1 MPRKK
6 AKGTGQGSVYPRKK
20 ARSTVKDLEE
30 VIGCR
35 PEAFCDSLVANRPE
49 WVKGS
54 LSHSDTRFL
63 FDTALKAGAS
73 LAVEIGT
80 ASGFSTSVLCHALN
94 FASQAGMINSDFHVF
109 SYDISSRFY
118 SDRNKRVGDGT
129 REQLSPELLKHITFR
144 HPALASSLEQHH
156 GNDDIEFLLID
167 ASHKHPWPTL
177 DLLATLALLKPG
189 AVVVLH
195 DINLPIMNS
204 RFQAWGAKYLFDGL
218 GLEKHVPQDDEVP
231 NISSI
236 RIPEDKGSLRTQL
249 LEILFTHKWQ
259 ADVDAD
265 YLAQL
270 GITRER
276 GQARDHGS
284 DPVQEPNLQER

>member
-35 PEAFCDSLVANRPE
+35 PEAFCDFLVANRPE

-63 FDTALKAGAS
+63 FDTALKAGAN

-109 SYDISSRFY
+109 SYDVSPNSY
-118 SDRNKRVGDGT
+118 ADQNKRVGDGT

-195 DINLPIMNS
+195 DINLPIRNPE
-204 RFQAWGAKYLFDGL
+204 FPVWGAKYLFDGL
-218 GLEKHVPQDDEVP
+218 DLEKGVPKDEEFP
-231 NISSI
+231 NIG
-236 RIPEDKGSLRTQL
+236 RLKMPEDKEQLRGQL
-249 LEILFTHKWQ
+249 LKILFAHEWEI
-259 ADVDAD
+259 DIHDG
-265 YLAQL
+265 YLANL
-270 GITRER
+270 GIIRER
-276 GQARDHGS
+276 TD
-284 DPVQEPNLQER
+284 